1 MLQLE
6 EDSARTKVPSSA
18 IDKLIEENERSSGKI
33 SDLHIEL
40 AAVKQSLSGAI
51 EELKKKERYIESLK
65 IELGKAKELEV
76 KSVEKE
82 ASFCKLKKELK
93 KVQSFESEAMGL
105 VSEGKKRI
113 HELEEEIKR
122 RKESGKKIHDSYVAQ
137 TKEFERTKVSLE
149 ESRHVITSFH
159 ENLEKMEGNSSEAAS
174 QSSVEDDHSLMD
186 GSESELQSN
195 KESLVRAQEKERAAL
210 LKANIL
216 TQEVNLLK
224 YELKST
230 REAEENNLKAMDDLA
245 FALKEMRTEANEAK
259 EELSVTKYELEKSR
273 EELELLKM
281 MLTNI
286 QLLYNE
292 AKGEADVFKNTSERL
307 KLEAEESHMAWNMKE
322 TGFVDCIKKLED
334 ERNAAQEENKSLLES
349 LKEAQNMYRKTMEEN
364 QKFWGSK
371 KQAKNEANYVS
382 KAVSNKKYEALSFH
396 SQGNEKP
403 MIKEATNFEII
414 REWKLLFCEEQSN
427 KQKPLRC
434 TDQKEQQKDGKE
446 ANKKAKQQKSG
457 TPCLNLKFPHKS
469 KDAEEDIENL
479 IKDSDGESDSELFDP
494 LRGSIFD
501 EAETPKAASPIA
513 TRHQS
518 KPSFAAND
526 ESNNGEEFY
535 PIDSTNFD
543 EENDK
548 TTRKKKALLSR
559 FSELIKIRTFN

>member
-1 MLQLE
+1 MLQLG
-6 EDSARTKVPSSA
+6 EDSASTKVPSSA
-18 IDKLIEENERSSGKI
+18 IDKLIEENEGSSRKI
-33 SDLHIEL
+33 ADLHIEL
-40 AAVKQSLSGAI
+40 TAVKQSLSSAI

-82 ASFCKLKKELK
+82 ASFCTLKKELK

-113 HELEEEIKR
+113 HELEEEIKK
-122 RKESGKKIHDSYVAQ
+122 RKESGKKVHDSYVAQ

-149 ESRHVITSFH
+149 ESTLITSFR

-174 QSSVEDDHSLMD
+174 QNSVEDDHSLMD

-195 KESLVRAQEKERAAL
+195 KGSLVRAQEKERAAL

-216 TQEVNLLK
+216 T
-224 YELKST
+224 
-230 REAEENNLKAMDDLA
+230 MDDLA
-245 FALKEMRTEANEAK
+245 FALKEVRMEANEAK
-259 EELSVTKYELEKSR
+259 EKLSVTKHELEKSR
-273 EELELLKM
+273 EEVELLNM

-286 QLLYNE
+286 QLMYNE

-349 LKEAQNMYRKTMEEN
+349 LKEAHNMYRKTMEEN
-364 QKFWGSK
+364 QKFRGSK

-396 SQGNEKP
+396 CQGNEKP
-403 MIKEATNFEII
+403 KIKEATNFEII

-427 KQKPLRC
+427 KQKPQRC

-446 ANKKAKQQKSG
+446 ANKKAMQQKSG

-501 EAETPKAASPIA
+501 EAETPKAASPSA
-513 TRHQS
+513 TMQRN

>member
-33 SDLHIEL
+33 ADLHIEL
-40 AAVKQSLSGAI
+40 TSMKQSLSGAI

-82 ASFCKLKKELK
+82 ASFCTLKKELK

-122 RKESGKKIHDSYVAQ
+122 RKESGKKMHDSYVAQ
-137 TKEFERTKVSLE
+137 TKEFEQTKVSLE
-149 ESRHVITSFH
+149 ESRHVITSFR
-159 ENLEKMEGNSSEAAS
+159 ENLEKMEGNSSEGAS

-216 TQEVNLLK
+216 SQEVNLLK

-245 FALKEMRTEANEAK
+245 FALKEVRTEANEAK

-273 EELELLKM
+273 EDVELLKM
-281 MLTNI
+281 MLTSI
-286 QLLYNE
+286 QLMYNE

-307 KLEAEESHMAWNMKE
+307 KLEAEGSLMAWNMKE

-349 LKEAQNMYRKTMEEN
+349 LKEAQNMYRRTMEEN
-364 QKFWGSK
+364 QKFRGSK
-371 KQAKNEANYVS
+371 KQANYVS

-403 MIKEATNFEII
+403 KIKEATNFEII

-479 IKDSDGESDSELFDP
+479 IKDSDGESGSELFDP

-513 TRHQS
+513 TRHRN

-526 ESNNGEEFY
+526 ESNSGEEFY

-543 EENDK
+543 EENYK